1 MRYLNQLFA
10 VAVLRPNG
18 MHRRNSYHIFIAHFG
33 FGDLSFLF
41 EAERFS
47 SNILNLFGRGARV
60 NTMPPGEAGFGVGM
74 RCVAPS
80 NGFVRRGLPMK
91 SLPKLAMKYHPS
103 KPLRSFIPLN
113 K

>member
-1 MRYLNQLFA
+1 MY
-10 VAVLRPNG
+10 G
-18 MHRRNSYHIFIAHFG
+18 RNSYHIFIAYFG

-74 RCVAPS
+74 RCVDMERVCSKGSSHEVSSKTRAEVS
-80 NGFVRRGLPMK
+80 SQQTSSIFH
-91 SLPKLAMKYHPS
+91 SPK
-103 KPLRSFIPLN
+103 
-113 K
+113 